1 MMTMANTTMRRFKR
15 IARCISLAG
24 VSTEWYVL
32 STSVLPSHNS
42 IHFVYPRENS
52 RPVVDFFSVYV

>member
-1 MMTMANTTMRRFKR
+1 MANTTMRRSKR
-15 IARCISLAG
+15 FTRRISLAR
-24 VSTEWYVL
+24 VSPEWFVL

-52 RPVVDFFSVYV
+52 RSVIDFFSVDLCS